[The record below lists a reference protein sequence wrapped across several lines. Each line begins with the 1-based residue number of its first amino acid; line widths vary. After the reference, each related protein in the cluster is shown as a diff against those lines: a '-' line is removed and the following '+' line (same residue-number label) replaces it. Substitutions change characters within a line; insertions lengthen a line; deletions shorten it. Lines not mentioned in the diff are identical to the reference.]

1 MVENNFEHRLTEVEE
16 RAKSNQHRIE
26 DIEKRQDNLE
36 ELTATVQVLAT
47 KEANVEETVTEIKND
62 VKELTNKPIKRWDG
76 IVDKIIFTIVA
87 AIVGFVLG
95 KFGL

>member
-1 MVENNFEHRLTEVEE
+1 MENNFEHRLTEVEE

>member
-1 MVENNFEHRLTEVEE
+1 MENIFEHRLTEVEE

-62 VKELTNKPIKRWDG
+62 VKELTNKPIKRWDS

>member
-1 MVENNFEHRLTEVEE
+1 MENIFEHRLTEVEE

>member
-1 MVENNFEHRLTEVEE
+1 MVENIFEHRLTEVEE